1 MVDPGLGGPEGRDDR
16 ALDIPLD
23 AQIEVAAAR
32 AGRRLRSRSRVAHRA
47 LMVAIAVVALA
58 GVGCQRRV
66 QLLPRDGDSTAAA
79 LADSATSLLRTA
91 QVGWESGDN
100 EAAALA
106 SARALQ
112 ADLLGRPPI
121 EWTHRADFL
130 LDSLGIGAD
139 FADAPCALVVNF
151 FSRSDPESGAWPY
164 LYWCGEDGIEMQA
177 IEGRGQRAQ
186 QVVAR
191 GLGGDAVVANAD
203 SGRAVAVLF
212 SRRATSGPA
221 PLAMTWSY
229 DARGPKRWRLA
240 QSLGADSLGGFGT
253 GDFEAVS
260 DTIVYLVT
268 RTYRAPAGFQEC
280 TTCPHLYMTH
290 RFRWRPGGFS
300 RISDETAPST
310 YATFVQF
317 IQALTAGDT
326 QKAESFVTDAGVVAE
341 AQKFDW
347 QHPKGAWRTSPTPD
361 ESPLRLT
368 FFRGQQESYLVRFES
383 HGGNWLI
390 SGFDSVPRNVE

>member
-1 MVDPGLGGPEGRDDR
+1 MT
-16 ALDIPLD
+16 
-23 AQIEVAAAR
+23 AAR
-32 AGRRLRSRSRVAHRA
+32 APESFRSRARVARRA
-47 LMVAIAVVALA
+47 LAAAIAALALA

-66 QLLPRDGDSTAAA
+66 QLLPRDGDSTATS
-79 LADSATSLLRTA
+79 LADSATSLLRVA
-91 QVGWESGDN
+91 QSGWESGDD
-100 EAAALA
+100 EAAAAA

-112 ADLLGRPPI
+112 ADLLGRAPI

-139 FADAPCALVVNF
+139 FADAPCVLVVNF

-164 LYWCGEDGIEMQA
+164 LFWCGDDGIEMQG
-177 IEGRGQRAQ
+177 IEGRGQRVQ

-191 GLGGDAVVANAD
+191 GLGGAVVSDAD

-212 SRRATSGPA
+212 SRRATSGAA

-229 DARGPKRWRLA
+229 DARRPKRWRLS

-260 DTIVYLVT
+260 DTIVYLVA

-290 RFRWRPGGFS
+290 RFRWRTGGFV
-300 RISDETAPST
+300 RVSDETAPST
-310 YATFVQF
+310 YATFVHF
-317 IQALTAGDT
+317 IQALTAGDAQT
-326 QKAESFVTDAGVVAE
+326 AQSFVTDPGVVAE
-341 AQKFDW
+341 AQRFDW
-347 QHPKGAWRTSPTPD
+347 QHPKGAWRTAPSSE
-361 ESPLRLT
+361 ESPLRLM
-368 FFRGQQESYLVRFES
+368 FYRGQQESYLVRFES
-383 HGGNWLI
+383 RGGNWLI

>member
-1 MVDPGLGGPEGRDDR
+1 MT
-16 ALDIPLD
+16 AL
-23 AQIEVAAAR
+23 
-32 AGRRLRSRSRVAHRA
+32 
-47 LMVAIAVVALA
+47 AVVALA

-66 QLLPRDGDSTAAA
+66 QLLPRDADSTGAS
-79 LADSATSLLRTA
+79 LADSASSLLRSA
-91 QVGWESGDN
+91 QIGWESGDD
-100 EAAALA
+100 EAAAAA

-112 ADLLGRPPI
+112 ADLLGRPPL

-139 FADAPCALVVNF
+139 FADAPCVLVVNY

-164 LYWCGEDGIEMQA
+164 LYWCGQDGIETQA
-177 IEGRGQRAQ
+177 IEGRGQRVQ

-191 GLGGDAVVANAD
+191 GLGGDAVVADAD

-229 DARGPKRWRLA
+229 DARGPKHWHLA

-253 GDFEAVS
+253 GDFEAAS
-260 DTIVYLVT
+260 DTIVYLVA

-290 RFRWRPGGFS
+290 RFRWRTGGFV
-300 RISDETAPST
+300 RVSDETAPST

-317 IQALTAGDT
+317 IQALTAGDART
-326 QKAESFVTDAGVVAE
+326 AESFVTDPGVVAE
-341 AQKFDW
+341 AQKLDW
-347 QHPKGAWRTSPTPD
+347 QHPKGAWRTAPTSD

-368 FFRGQQESYLVRFES
+368 FYRGQQESYLVRFES